1 MRRILASLAVAVLAG
16 CAEHSIASSDAKALE
31 LEGPRLVKNGT
42 LDGVAHPQVGLM
54 IAKDADGTPM
64 WRCSGTLISPTV
76 YLTAGHCTSG
86 ATSVEVWFTAD
97 LEADLPANGYPST
110 GEVAG
115 TPYTH
120 PLYNEA
126 AFFLMDVG
134 VVVLDAPV
142 AAAEYG
148 TLPGENAL
156 EALARVRG
164 QQNQTFT
171 AVGYGLQQVN
181 PVFVVAERIRMS
193 ASPRL
198 LQINS
203 GLTGPQSLLLS
214 NNTATGGTCF
224 GDSGGPNFVGNT
236 LVIGGVTSFAL
247 NGNCAGTGGVFRL
260 DRKVARDWV
269 LSKLE
274 AAP

>member
-16 CAEHSIASSDAKALE
+16 CSEHSIASSDANAPE
-31 LEGPRLVKNGT
+31 LEGPRLVKNGA

-54 IAKDADGTPM
+54 VAKDADGTPM

-86 ATSVEVWFTAD
+86 ATTVEVWFTAD
-97 LEADLPANGYPST
+97 LEAGFPGNGYPST

-120 PLYNEA
+120 PQYNEA
-126 AFFLMDVG
+126 AFFVMDVG
-134 VVVLDAPV
+134 VVVLNAPVV
-142 AAAEYG
+142 AAAYG
-148 TLPGENAL
+148 TLPDENAL

-164 QQNQTFT
+164 RQDQTFT
-171 AVGYGLQQVN
+171 AVGYGLQQAN

-198 LQINS
+198 VQINS
-203 GLTGPQSLLLS
+203 GLTGAHSLLLS

-224 GDSGGPNFVGNT
+224 GDSGGPNFVGT
-236 LVIGGVTSFAL
+236 SLVIGGVTSFAL

-269 LSKLE
+269 LSMM
-274 AAP
+274 